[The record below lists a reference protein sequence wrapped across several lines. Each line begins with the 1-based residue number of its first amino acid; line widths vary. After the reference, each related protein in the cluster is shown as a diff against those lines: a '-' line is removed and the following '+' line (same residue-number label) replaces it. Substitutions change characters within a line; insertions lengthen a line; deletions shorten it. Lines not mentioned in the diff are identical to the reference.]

1 MKIFVSS
8 MLSPIG
14 RLIIASS
21 EKGLCKLAFPTE
33 TLESVLNWVY
43 RNYKNAETVDGTLA
57 HAAVCEQLKCY
68 FNCELKEFDMPL
80 DLKGTEFQ
88 RSVYDRLMVIPYG
101 KVTTYGDVAADINK
115 PKAAR
120 AVGQAV
126 GANPVPIIVP
136 CHRVLAS
143 SGGLGGFGGGLDIKR
158 ALLTI
163 EGIHIK

>member
-21 EKGLCKLAFPTE
+21 EKGLCKIGFPRE
-33 TLESVLNWVY
+33 TLESVVSWIHNHY
-43 RNYKNAETVDGTLA
+43 HNPEIFDGTSK
-57 HAAVCEQLKCY
+57 HAVIAEQLRRY
-68 FNCELKEFDMPL
+68 FDRQLHEFDIPL

-88 RSVYDRLMVIPYG
+88 LKVYKRLMAIPYG
-101 KVTTYGDVAADINK
+101 EVTTYGIIAREIDK
-115 PKAAR
+115 PNASR

-126 GANPVPIIVP
+126 RANPVPIIVP
-136 CHRVLAS
+136 CHRVLAGS
-143 SGGLGGFGGGLDIKR
+143 GLGGFSGGLEIKKT
-158 ALLTI
+158 LLAI